1 VKVLVLGGS
10 GQVGAHLVRAF
21 SSHQVRG
28 LSSRDVDLRDGPALA
43 RLVAELD
50 PEVVVNAAALANPD
64 VCEERP
70 SDAYAVNVD
79 GARRAAEASKGRWFA
94 QLSTD
99 HVFDGR
105 EGPYAEDDRPAPINV
120 YGRTKLEAERIV
132 LTIHPRAAVVRTAL
146 VFAPGDRS
154 FFSKMLS
161 AASPLPC
168 WTDHVGSPTYGPNL
182 GEAVVELA
190 ERGETGLW
198 HVAGTDWIDRLSFA
212 RKVAARFG
220 LDPALFVGKTL
231 REAAPRAPRPPRA
244 GLRVDKARA
253 ALRTKL
259 LSSDEGIELAW
270 RAHGR
275 SPS

>member
-1 VKVLVLGGS
+1 VKVLLLGAS

-21 SSHQVRG
+21 SAHQVRG
-28 LSSRDVDLRDGPALA
+28 LSSRDVDLRDGPALE
-43 RLVAELD
+43 RLVREAD
-50 PEVVVNAAALANPD
+50 PELVVNAAGLANPD

-79 GARRAAEASKGRWFA
+79 GARRAAEASKGRRFI

-105 EGPYAEDDRPAPINV
+105 EGPYGEDDRPAPINV

-132 LTIHPRAAVVRTAL
+132 LTIHPAAAVARTAL

-154 FFSKMLS
+154 FFSKLI
-161 AASPLPC
+161 AASAPLPC
-168 WTDHVGSPTYGPNL
+168 WTDHVSTPTYGPNL
-182 GEAVVELA
+182 AEAVVELA

-198 HVAGTDWIDRLSFA
+198 HLAGTESIDRLSFA

-220 LDPALFVGKTL
+220 LDPALFVGKAL
-231 REAAPRAPRPPRA
+231 KEAAPRAPRPPRA
-244 GLRVDKARA
+244 GLRTDKARA

-275 SPS
+275 FPS